1 MIMKI
6 GCEDNCSNLR
16 DASVS
21 SSERS
26 IDEVV
31 KKSELLYA
39 SKKTSKWY
47 RRGGNVFKTKKAIAS
62 PEKKKS
68 KTIVACRQCGSPLRK
83 TAIPAA
89 RRRRRRRRKVV
100 IKSNMSPS
108 CSSHF
113 TSFIV
118 HRSPSSAL
126 EAVQVVARLAAEV
139 LRRLLLLML
148 MLLHIEALRL
158 AHVHAA
164 DHAAHVGV

>member
-89 RRRRRRRRKVV
+89 RRRRRRRKVV

-148 MLLHIEALRL
+148 MLLHTEALRL

>member
-1 MIMKI
+1 MKI

-89 RRRRRRRRKVV
+89 RRRRRRRKVV

-148 MLLHIEALRL
+148 MLLHTEALRL

>member
-89 RRRRRRRRKVV
+89 RRRRRRRKVV

-164 DHAAHVGV
+164 DHAAHVRV